1 MTHDILS
8 MGGDSEANLYHQGG
22 ILKGTRKKQDKY
34 IELMPEINRLIN
46 GIK

>member
-8 MGGDSEANLYHQGG
+8 MGGDSEANLEAQDEMM
-22 ILKGTRKKQDKY
+22 KKTRKRQNKY
-34 IELMPEINRLIN
+34 IELIPEINKLIR